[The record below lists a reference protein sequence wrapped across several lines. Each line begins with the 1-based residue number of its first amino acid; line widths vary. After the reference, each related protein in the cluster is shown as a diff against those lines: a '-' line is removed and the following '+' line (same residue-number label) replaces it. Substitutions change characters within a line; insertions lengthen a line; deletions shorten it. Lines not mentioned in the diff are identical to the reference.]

1 MVYRFF
7 MAPGLASAPMA
18 SYQKLFDRGI
28 RCQES
33 HDFAGAETLYR
44 RILRARPRNVA
55 TLNNLAVVLKE
66 RGAVEEAG
74 RLLRRALALRPD
86 YADAHL
92 NLGTVHEASGRL
104 EEAAACYRAALARA
118 PGHGDAETNLGGVLR
133 TLGRHDQA
141 VAHYRDR
148 LAHDPGSRPALVGLA
163 DALAVEGRI
172 EEADAAYAR
181 ALAATPPRRRM
192 RSQSSARS
200 CCRRSIARMR
210 TSRNGAP
217 NAWPISIAFSPR
229 RAGSPIRCAMWP
241 RCRSISPIRATTM
254 PPRRRSSRRSS
265 AAPPHHCRWGRPER
279 FPPRGPAGSACSR
292 AGGTATRSACCYL
305 RTAGTLAEAGLAV
318 TVLDGRPAPGGLE
331 RMPQGVEYRPLPR
344 NLAAATAALAEAA
357 LDVLLF
363 TDMGMDTFAYF
374 LALGRHAPVQCVL
387 NGHPITT
394 GLPEIDYFISFR
406 AVGGAGFEER
416 YTERLMLLDWYPGIF
431 ARPPVPPAP
440 LGRAALGL
448 PVEGR
453 LYVCP
458 MTLYKIH
465 PDFDS
470 ALAGILASD
479 QEARVVLFRDRH
491 AASLHEV
498 LAGRFR
504 DTLGADAGRVIFL
517 PYATPEAFM
526 SVMMHAAAVLDSF
539 PFGGTTTS
547 LIALASGTP
556 VVTRLGTLARGRFTA
571 GYYRAIGVEDCI
583 AHSLD
588 AYVALAVRLGTEP
601 DFRAAVSARIRD
613 RVAVLYDN
621 PAGARALADFLASLA
636 PRAAA

>member
-1 MVYRFF
+1 MLPPVYRSNADLAERRAQCLANLDRLLA
-7 MAPGLASAPMA
+7 APRRLADPLRDVAALPFYLAYQGHDDAPTQA
-18 SYQKLFDRGI
+18 KL
-28 RCQES
+28 
-33 HDFAGAETLYR
+33 
-44 RILRARPRNVA
+44 A
-55 TLNNLAVVLKE
+55 TLF
-66 RGAVEEAG
+66 G
-74 RLLRRALALRPD
+74 R
-86 YADAHL
+86 
-92 NLGTVHEASGRL
+92 ASPPL
-104 EEAAACYRAALARA
+104 
-118 PGHGDAETNLGGVLR
+118 P
-133 TLGRHDQA
+133 
-141 VAHYRDR
+141 
-148 LAHDPGSRPALVGLA
+148 VGP
-163 DALAVEGRI
+163 
-172 EEADAAYAR
+172 AR
-181 ALAATPPRRRM
+181 ALPAAGPRRIGLF
-192 RSQSSARS
+192 SSWWHGH
-200 CCRRSIARMR
+200 SI
-210 TSRNGAP
+210 
-217 NAWPISIAFSPR
+217 
-229 RAGSPIRCAMWP
+229 GS
-241 RCRSISPIRATTM
+241 
-254 PPRRRSSRRSS
+254 
-265 AAPPHHCRWGRPER
+265 
-279 FPPRGPAGSACSR
+279 
-292 AGGTATRSACCYL
+292 CYL